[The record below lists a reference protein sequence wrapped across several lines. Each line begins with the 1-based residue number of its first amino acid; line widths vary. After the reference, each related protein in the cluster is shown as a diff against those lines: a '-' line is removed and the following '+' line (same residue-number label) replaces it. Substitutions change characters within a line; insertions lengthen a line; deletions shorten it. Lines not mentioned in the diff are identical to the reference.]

1 MAKLARRR
9 GIDVLL
15 IGAPE
20 PGFSVTPP
28 PFYAGIAEEFRLPYE
43 EAAIADVLM
52 DNALKSDPIHPNAR
66 GSRVIA
72 ARVAAVLKNSG
83 AS

>member
-1 MAKLARRR
+1 MAKLARSR

-66 GSRVIA
+66 GYRVIA
-72 ARVAAVLKNSG
+72 ERVAAVLKKSG
-83 AS
+83 AI